1 MSHTTQVPAQRV
13 SVILSRPTDW
23 DEWIEIVKTKAMG
36 NKIWEYVDPSTLKDN
51 LSILNEPTIPRAGDV
66 NPQKPTVDKLDAN
79 ELEELKLLRYDYKRQ
94 IAAYERKDAALGSL
108 RSFIQETISRA
119 YLPYTFK
126 CDTPYDM
133 LTALKTRVA
142 PTDQARKMELIK
154 RYRKLVKAPK
164 SQDIYIWLQE
174 WEKVYTECKELNLPD
189 VDDNR
194 SLFDFLNAISTIS
207 PEFANVWIV
216 NIQEREDAGTP
227 LPDLYKIIELYRNN
241 QRLIKVKEPPSYG
254 AFPASYQGKPADPD
268 KPRKSIC
275 LCGVE
280 HQFPDCPYL
289 IQSIRPEDWKPDPD
303 IEKQIEEKINN
314 NPRLKTK
321 IKYAR
326 IDAAKKQDEEKE
338 KDSKDTDRESLTS
351 IPAKGC
357 F

>member
-1 MSHTTQVPAQRV
+1 
-13 SVILSRPTDW
+13 
-23 DEWIEIVKTKAMG
+23 
-36 NKIWEYVDPSTLKDN
+36 
-51 LSILNEPTIPRAGDV
+51 
-66 NPQKPTVDKLDAN
+66 
-79 ELEELKLLRYDYKRQ
+79 
-94 IAAYERKDAALGSL
+94 
-108 RSFIQETISRA
+108 
-119 YLPYTFK
+119 
-126 CDTPYDM
+126 
-133 LTALKTRVA
+133 
-142 PTDQARKMELIK
+142 
-154 RYRKLVKAPK
+154 
-164 SQDIYIWLQE
+164 
-174 WEKVYTECKELNLPD
+174 

-303 IEKQIEEKINN
+303 IEKQIKEKINN

>member
-1 MSHTTQVPAQRV
+1 MSHTTQAPAQRV
-13 SVILSRPTDW
+13 SVILSGPTDW

-174 WEKVYTECKELNLPD
+174 
-189 VDDNR
+189 
-194 SLFDFLNAISTIS
+194 
-207 PEFANVWIV
+207 
-216 NIQEREDAGTP
+216 
-227 LPDLYKIIELYRNN
+227 
-241 QRLIKVKEPPSYG
+241 
-254 AFPASYQGKPADPD
+254 
-268 KPRKSIC
+268 
-275 LCGVE
+275 
-280 HQFPDCPYL
+280 
-289 IQSIRPEDWKPDPD
+289 
-303 IEKQIEEKINN
+303 
-314 NPRLKTK
+314 
-321 IKYAR
+321 
-326 IDAAKKQDEEKE
+326 
-338 KDSKDTDRESLTS
+338 
-351 IPAKGC
+351 
-357 F
+357 